1 MQTAVCSARWRSFD
15 VGFEV
20 CCDVWNGRWRERLS
34 LCLDD
39 LLDLLGLPAQLLG
52 RGEALPH
59 LHEKS
64 RHLVAA
70 QKTCRSPL
78 QPVQNTRL
86 HRSCVDTNTRLLTRG
101 GVNKNLNTMLTCLYP
116 VYTSRVDIK
125 LEFVFLTTWETPV

>member
-1 MQTAVCSARWRSFD
+1 MQTAVCSARLRSFD

-70 QKTCRSPL
+70 QKTRRSPL

-86 HRSCVDTNTRLLTRG
+86 HRSCVDTNTRLLTRCWH
-101 GVNKNLNTMLTCLYP
+101 VNIQFTHP
-116 VYTSRVDIK
+116 ERIIK